1 MVAISAPQLGKSAPV
16 VRRSDLDR
24 AHAYLCETADSAEGG
39 VFGSDSMMWRM
50 VQPAPVVPMMLMEA
64 GLLEAPHPFIAFGT
78 MGSQAATDFLPRFHR
93 SADAFYDWFC
103 GDLDTALP
111 TARRIFGYHSKVSG
125 TLPED
130 IGGYRAG
137 QSYEANEHTLLI
149 WVWATIIR
157 PLKEYYEVLEGPLT
171 GQERNRYY
179 YECRRFALLFGIDD
193 ALLPV
198 DWSAFEDYFDRYAS
212 SAVMD
217 VSTEYLSR
225 AGLLNGVLP
234 GGPMQRS
241 LTTWF
246 LGLVVHRLPP
256 KVRAQYPGLPSGRRH
271 RALAALTWRATPVVW
286 RVVPRGLRE
295 SPRWRS
301 ACRRVGIPMRPSR
314 LSAWQ
319 EAKLPAPYG
328 RSYREA
334 GLSTHGNPLR

>member
-1 MVAISAPQLGKSAPV
+1 MAITAAQLGKSAPV
-16 VRRSDLDR
+16 VQRSDLDR
-24 AHAYLCETADSAEGG
+24 AHAYLRETADSAEGG
-39 VFGSDSMMWRM
+39 VFGSDSMMWRII
-50 VQPAPVVPMMLMEA
+50 QPAPVIPMMLMEA

-78 MGSQAATDFLPRFHR
+78 MGSQAANDFLPRYHR

-103 GDLDTALP
+103 GDLDAALM

-137 QSYEANEHTLLI
+137 QSYQANEHDLLI

-157 PLKEYYEVLEGPLT
+157 PLKEYYEILAGPLT
-171 GQERNRYY
+171 RPERDRYY
-179 YECRRFALLFGIDD
+179 GECRRFALLFGIDD
-193 ALLPV
+193 ALLPAS
-198 DWSAFEDYFDRYAS
+198 WSAFEDYFDRYTS

-217 VSTEYLSR
+217 VSAEYLSR
-225 AGLLNGVLP
+225 AGLLNGVIP
-234 GGPMQRS
+234 GGRIQR
-241 LTTWF
+241 LVTTWF
-246 LGLVVHRLPP
+246 LSLVVYRLPP

-271 RALAALTWRATPVVW
+271 RALAALTLCTAPVLW

-301 ACRRVGIPMRPSR
+301 ACRRVGVQLRPSR
-314 LSAWQ
+314 LSSWQ
-319 EAKLPAPYG
+319 EAKLPPPYG

-334 GLSTHGNPLR
+334 GLSTHGNPLH